1 MLCYHGSDTI
11 VDVPKILQ
19 AQRPLDFGG
28 GFYVTTSELQAKA
41 WAKKVALRSNC
52 KQKYI
57 NRYEFDYEKAKA
69 NPKNV
74 IQGNKFRFTV
84 LSERLI
90 RLEYS
95 IDGVFED
102 RPTEFA
108 WNREFTAPKFVV
120 REDERY
126 IEIKTAYFVLSY
138 TKNAPFYGG
147 KFNHSGNLKVDIS
160 NSDNKY
166 WYFGHPEVR
175 NYGAP
180 GLLLGVGKKKKL
192 MKSLYSIDGFVSFND
207 SESQVFNENG
217 ELLGDVEIFT
227 DSSVICYLEGMD
239 DGEIYVIKRE
249 HFLQW
254 MEQDFN
260 VSLYIVRQLA
270 QKLINTGMK
279 MQSAVSYPLKY
290 QVLLYIWKY
299 ISQYKTNCIPKLL
312 IVEELGSNIRSIN
325 RILKQL
331 AEEGMIVNLNGKIQ
345 VDDLN
350 LILAMISDYDL

>member
-1 MLCYHGSDTI
+1 M
-11 VDVPKILQ
+11 KISNIFIIFDPTPSTEVFILKNG
-19 AQRPLDFGG
+19 RLKT
-28 GFYVTTSELQAKA
+28 YSLSE
-41 WAKKVALRSNC
+41 N
-52 KQKYI
+52 
-57 NRYEFDYEKAKA
+57 
-69 NPKNV
+69 
-74 IQGNKFRFTV
+74 GNKH
-84 LSERLI
+84 LI
-90 RLEYS
+90 KIY
-95 IDGVFED
+95 
-102 RPTEFA
+102 
-108 WNREFTAPKFVV
+108 
-120 REDERY
+120 
-126 IEIKTAYFVLSY
+126 
-138 TKNAPFYGG
+138 
-147 KFNHSGNLKVDIS
+147 
-160 NSDNKY
+160 
-166 WYFGHPEVR
+166 
-175 NYGAP
+175 
-180 GLLLGVGKKKKL
+180 
-192 MKSLYSIDGFVSFND
+192 
-207 SESQVFNENG
+207 ENG

-290 QVLLYIWKY
+290 QVLLYIFKY

>member
-1 MLCYHGSDTI
+1 MRTFQKGE
-11 VDVPKILQ
+11 VILNVED
-19 AQRPLDFGG
+19 RIDEVFILKNGRLKT
-28 GFYVTTSELQAKA
+28 YSLSE
-41 WAKKVALRSNC
+41 N
-52 KQKYI
+52 
-57 NRYEFDYEKAKA
+57 
-69 NPKNV
+69 
-74 IQGNKFRFTV
+74 GNKH
-84 LSERLI
+84 LI
-90 RLEYS
+90 KIY
-95 IDGVFED
+95 
-102 RPTEFA
+102 
-108 WNREFTAPKFVV
+108 
-120 REDERY
+120 
-126 IEIKTAYFVLSY
+126 
-138 TKNAPFYGG
+138 
-147 KFNHSGNLKVDIS
+147 
-160 NSDNKY
+160 
-166 WYFGHPEVR
+166 
-175 NYGAP
+175 
-180 GLLLGVGKKKKL
+180 
-192 MKSLYSIDGFVSFND
+192 
-207 SESQVFNENG
+207 ENG

-290 QVLLYIWKY
+290 QVLLYIFKY

-331 AEEGMIVNLNGKIQ
+331 AEEGVIINQSGKIQ

>member
-1 MLCYHGSDTI
+1 MSFFVEELEKSSFLKDKFEMRTFQKGE
-11 VDVPKILQ
+11 VILNVED
-19 AQRPLDFGG
+19 RIDEVFILKNGRLKT
-28 GFYVTTSELQAKA
+28 YSLSE
-41 WAKKVALRSNC
+41 N
-52 KQKYI
+52 
-57 NRYEFDYEKAKA
+57 
-69 NPKNV
+69 
-74 IQGNKFRFTV
+74 GNKH
-84 LSERLI
+84 LI
-90 RLEYS
+90 KIY
-95 IDGVFED
+95 
-102 RPTEFA
+102 
-108 WNREFTAPKFVV
+108 
-120 REDERY
+120 
-126 IEIKTAYFVLSY
+126 
-138 TKNAPFYGG
+138 
-147 KFNHSGNLKVDIS
+147 
-160 NSDNKY
+160 
-166 WYFGHPEVR
+166 
-175 NYGAP
+175 
-180 GLLLGVGKKKKL
+180 
-192 MKSLYSIDGFVSFND
+192 
-207 SESQVFNENG
+207 ENG

-290 QVLLYIWKY
+290 QVLLYIFKY

>member
-1 MLCYHGSDTI
+1 MRTFQKGE
-11 VDVPKILQ
+11 VILNVED
-19 AQRPLDFGG
+19 RIDEVFILKNGRLKT
-28 GFYVTTSELQAKA
+28 YSLSE
-41 WAKKVALRSNC
+41 N
-52 KQKYI
+52 
-57 NRYEFDYEKAKA
+57 
-69 NPKNV
+69 
-74 IQGNKFRFTV
+74 GNKH
-84 LSERLI
+84 LI
-90 RLEYS
+90 KIY
-95 IDGVFED
+95 
-102 RPTEFA
+102 
-108 WNREFTAPKFVV
+108 
-120 REDERY
+120 
-126 IEIKTAYFVLSY
+126 
-138 TKNAPFYGG
+138 
-147 KFNHSGNLKVDIS
+147 
-160 NSDNKY
+160 
-166 WYFGHPEVR
+166 
-175 NYGAP
+175 
-180 GLLLGVGKKKKL
+180 
-192 MKSLYSIDGFVSFND
+192 
-207 SESQVFNENG
+207 ENG

-331 AEEGMIVNLNGKIQ
+331 AEEGVIINQSGKIQ

>member
-1 MLCYHGSDTI
+1 MRTFQKGE
-11 VDVPKILQ
+11 VILNVED
-19 AQRPLDFGG
+19 RIDEVFILKNGRLKT
-28 GFYVTTSELQAKA
+28 YSLSE
-41 WAKKVALRSNC
+41 N
-52 KQKYI
+52 
-57 NRYEFDYEKAKA
+57 
-69 NPKNV
+69 
-74 IQGNKFRFTV
+74 GNKH
-84 LSERLI
+84 LI
-90 RLEYS
+90 KIY
-95 IDGVFED
+95 
-102 RPTEFA
+102 
-108 WNREFTAPKFVV
+108 
-120 REDERY
+120 
-126 IEIKTAYFVLSY
+126 
-138 TKNAPFYGG
+138 
-147 KFNHSGNLKVDIS
+147 
-160 NSDNKY
+160 
-166 WYFGHPEVR
+166 
-175 NYGAP
+175 
-180 GLLLGVGKKKKL
+180 
-192 MKSLYSIDGFVSFND
+192 
-207 SESQVFNENG
+207 ENG

-290 QVLLYIWKY
+290 QVLLYIFKY

>member
-1 MLCYHGSDTI
+1 MRTFQKGE
-11 VDVPKILQ
+11 VILNVED
-19 AQRPLDFGG
+19 RIDEVFILKSGRLKT
-28 GFYVTTSELQAKA
+28 YSLSE
-41 WAKKVALRSNC
+41 N
-52 KQKYI
+52 
-57 NRYEFDYEKAKA
+57 
-69 NPKNV
+69 
-74 IQGNKFRFTV
+74 GNKH
-84 LSERLI
+84 LI
-90 RLEYS
+90 KIY
-95 IDGVFED
+95 
-102 RPTEFA
+102 
-108 WNREFTAPKFVV
+108 
-120 REDERY
+120 
-126 IEIKTAYFVLSY
+126 
-138 TKNAPFYGG
+138 
-147 KFNHSGNLKVDIS
+147 
-160 NSDNKY
+160 
-166 WYFGHPEVR
+166 
-175 NYGAP
+175 
-180 GLLLGVGKKKKL
+180 
-192 MKSLYSIDGFVSFND
+192 
-207 SESQVFNENG
+207 ENG

-290 QVLLYIWKY
+290 QVLLYIFKY

>member
-1 MLCYHGSDTI
+1 MRTFQKGE
-11 VDVPKILQ
+11 VILNVED
-19 AQRPLDFGG
+19 RIDEVFILKNGRLKT
-28 GFYVTTSELQAKA
+28 YSLSE
-41 WAKKVALRSNC
+41 N
-52 KQKYI
+52 
-57 NRYEFDYEKAKA
+57 
-69 NPKNV
+69 
-74 IQGNKFRFTV
+74 GNKH
-84 LSERLI
+84 LI
-90 RLEYS
+90 KIY
-95 IDGVFED
+95 
-102 RPTEFA
+102 
-108 WNREFTAPKFVV
+108 
-120 REDERY
+120 
-126 IEIKTAYFVLSY
+126 
-138 TKNAPFYGG
+138 
-147 KFNHSGNLKVDIS
+147 
-160 NSDNKY
+160 
-166 WYFGHPEVR
+166 
-175 NYGAP
+175 
-180 GLLLGVGKKKKL
+180 
-192 MKSLYSIDGFVSFND
+192 
-207 SESQVFNENG
+207 ENG

>member
-1 MLCYHGSDTI
+1 MSFFVEELERSSFLNDKFEMRTFQKGE
-11 VDVPKILQ
+11 VILNVED
-19 AQRPLDFGG
+19 RIDEVFILKNGRLKT
-28 GFYVTTSELQAKA
+28 YSLSE
-41 WAKKVALRSNC
+41 N
-52 KQKYI
+52 
-57 NRYEFDYEKAKA
+57 
-69 NPKNV
+69 
-74 IQGNKFRFTV
+74 GNKH
-84 LSERLI
+84 LI
-90 RLEYS
+90 KIY
-95 IDGVFED
+95 
-102 RPTEFA
+102 
-108 WNREFTAPKFVV
+108 
-120 REDERY
+120 
-126 IEIKTAYFVLSY
+126 
-138 TKNAPFYGG
+138 
-147 KFNHSGNLKVDIS
+147 
-160 NSDNKY
+160 
-166 WYFGHPEVR
+166 
-175 NYGAP
+175 
-180 GLLLGVGKKKKL
+180 
-192 MKSLYSIDGFVSFND
+192 
-207 SESQVFNENG
+207 ENG

-290 QVLLYIWKY
+290 QVLLYIFKY

-331 AEEGMIVNLNGKIQ
+331 AEEGVIVNRSGKIQ

-350 LILAMISDYDL
+350 LILGMISDYDL

>member
-1 MLCYHGSDTI
+1 MSFFVEELERSSFLNDKFEMRTFQKGE
-11 VDVPKILQ
+11 VILNVED
-19 AQRPLDFGG
+19 RIDEVFILKNGRLKT
-28 GFYVTTSELQAKA
+28 YSLSE
-41 WAKKVALRSNC
+41 N
-52 KQKYI
+52 
-57 NRYEFDYEKAKA
+57 
-69 NPKNV
+69 
-74 IQGNKFRFTV
+74 GNKH
-84 LSERLI
+84 LI
-90 RLEYS
+90 KIY
-95 IDGVFED
+95 
-102 RPTEFA
+102 
-108 WNREFTAPKFVV
+108 
-120 REDERY
+120 
-126 IEIKTAYFVLSY
+126 
-138 TKNAPFYGG
+138 
-147 KFNHSGNLKVDIS
+147 
-160 NSDNKY
+160 
-166 WYFGHPEVR
+166 
-175 NYGAP
+175 
-180 GLLLGVGKKKKL
+180 
-192 MKSLYSIDGFVSFND
+192 
-207 SESQVFNENG
+207 ENG

-239 DGEIYVIKRE
+239 DGEIYVIQRE

-290 QVLLYIWKY
+290 QVLLYIFKY

>member
-1 MLCYHGSDTI
+1 MRTFKQGE
-11 VDVPKILQ
+11 VILNVED
-19 AQRPLDFGG
+19 RIDEVFILKSGRLKT
-28 GFYVTTSELQAKA
+28 YSLSE
-41 WAKKVALRSNC
+41 N
-52 KQKYI
+52 
-57 NRYEFDYEKAKA
+57 
-69 NPKNV
+69 
-74 IQGNKFRFTV
+74 GNKH
-84 LSERLI
+84 LI
-90 RLEYS
+90 KIY
-95 IDGVFED
+95 
-102 RPTEFA
+102 
-108 WNREFTAPKFVV
+108 
-120 REDERY
+120 
-126 IEIKTAYFVLSY
+126 
-138 TKNAPFYGG
+138 
-147 KFNHSGNLKVDIS
+147 
-160 NSDNKY
+160 
-166 WYFGHPEVR
+166 
-175 NYGAP
+175 
-180 GLLLGVGKKKKL
+180 
-192 MKSLYSIDGFVSFND
+192 
-207 SESQVFNENG
+207 ENG

-290 QVLLYIWKY
+290 QVLLYIFKY
-299 ISQYKTNCIPKLL
+299 ISQYKNNCIPKLL

-331 AEEGMIVNLNGKIQ
+331 AEEGVIINRSGKIQ

>member
-1 MLCYHGSDTI
+1 MSFFVEELERSSFLNDKFEMRTFQKGE
-11 VDVPKILQ
+11 VILNVED
-19 AQRPLDFGG
+19 RIDEVFILKNGRLKT
-28 GFYVTTSELQAKA
+28 YSLSE
-41 WAKKVALRSNC
+41 N
-52 KQKYI
+52 
-57 NRYEFDYEKAKA
+57 
-69 NPKNV
+69 
-74 IQGNKFRFTV
+74 GNKH
-84 LSERLI
+84 LI
-90 RLEYS
+90 KIY
-95 IDGVFED
+95 
-102 RPTEFA
+102 
-108 WNREFTAPKFVV
+108 
-120 REDERY
+120 
-126 IEIKTAYFVLSY
+126 
-138 TKNAPFYGG
+138 
-147 KFNHSGNLKVDIS
+147 
-160 NSDNKY
+160 
-166 WYFGHPEVR
+166 
-175 NYGAP
+175 
-180 GLLLGVGKKKKL
+180 
-192 MKSLYSIDGFVSFND
+192 
-207 SESQVFNENG
+207 ENG

-290 QVLLYIWKY
+290 QVLLYIFKY

>member
-1 MLCYHGSDTI
+1 MRTFQKGE
-11 VDVPKILQ
+11 VILNVED
-19 AQRPLDFGG
+19 RIDEVFILKSGRLKT
-28 GFYVTTSELQAKA
+28 YSLSE
-41 WAKKVALRSNC
+41 N
-52 KQKYI
+52 
-57 NRYEFDYEKAKA
+57 
-69 NPKNV
+69 
-74 IQGNKFRFTV
+74 GNKH
-84 LSERLI
+84 LI
-90 RLEYS
+90 KIY
-95 IDGVFED
+95 
-102 RPTEFA
+102 
-108 WNREFTAPKFVV
+108 
-120 REDERY
+120 
-126 IEIKTAYFVLSY
+126 
-138 TKNAPFYGG
+138 
-147 KFNHSGNLKVDIS
+147 
-160 NSDNKY
+160 
-166 WYFGHPEVR
+166 
-175 NYGAP
+175 
-180 GLLLGVGKKKKL
+180 
-192 MKSLYSIDGFVSFND
+192 
-207 SESQVFNENG
+207 ENG

-290 QVLLYIWKY
+290 QVLLYIFKY
-299 ISQYKTNCIPKLL
+299 ISQYKNNCIPKLL

>member
-1 MLCYHGSDTI
+1 MSFFVEELERSSFLNDKFEMRTFKKGE
-11 VDVPKILQ
+11 VILNVED
-19 AQRPLDFGG
+19 RIDEVFILKSGRLKT
-28 GFYVTTSELQAKA
+28 YSLSE
-41 WAKKVALRSNC
+41 N
-52 KQKYI
+52 
-57 NRYEFDYEKAKA
+57 
-69 NPKNV
+69 
-74 IQGNKFRFTV
+74 GNKH
-84 LSERLI
+84 LI
-90 RLEYS
+90 KIY
-95 IDGVFED
+95 
-102 RPTEFA
+102 
-108 WNREFTAPKFVV
+108 
-120 REDERY
+120 
-126 IEIKTAYFVLSY
+126 
-138 TKNAPFYGG
+138 
-147 KFNHSGNLKVDIS
+147 
-160 NSDNKY
+160 
-166 WYFGHPEVR
+166 
-175 NYGAP
+175 
-180 GLLLGVGKKKKL
+180 
-192 MKSLYSIDGFVSFND
+192 
-207 SESQVFNENG
+207 ENG

-290 QVLLYIWKY
+290 QVLLYIFKY

-331 AEEGMIVNLNGKIQ
+331 AKEGMIVNLNGKIQ

>member
-1 MLCYHGSDTI
+1 MSFFVEEIERSSFLNDKFEMRTFKKGE
-11 VDVPKILQ
+11 VILNVED
-19 AQRPLDFGG
+19 RIDEVFILKSGRLKT
-28 GFYVTTSELQAKA
+28 YSLSE
-41 WAKKVALRSNC
+41 N
-52 KQKYI
+52 
-57 NRYEFDYEKAKA
+57 
-69 NPKNV
+69 
-74 IQGNKFRFTV
+74 GNKH
-84 LSERLI
+84 LI
-90 RLEYS
+90 KIY
-95 IDGVFED
+95 
-102 RPTEFA
+102 
-108 WNREFTAPKFVV
+108 
-120 REDERY
+120 
-126 IEIKTAYFVLSY
+126 
-138 TKNAPFYGG
+138 
-147 KFNHSGNLKVDIS
+147 
-160 NSDNKY
+160 
-166 WYFGHPEVR
+166 
-175 NYGAP
+175 
-180 GLLLGVGKKKKL
+180 
-192 MKSLYSIDGFVSFND
+192 
-207 SESQVFNENG
+207 ENG

-290 QVLLYIWKY
+290 QVLLYIFKY

>member
-1 MLCYHGSDTI
+1 MSFFVEELERSSFLNDKFEMRTFQKGE
-11 VDVPKILQ
+11 VILNVED
-19 AQRPLDFGG
+19 RIDEVFILKNGRLKT
-28 GFYVTTSELQAKA
+28 YSLSE
-41 WAKKVALRSNC
+41 N
-52 KQKYI
+52 
-57 NRYEFDYEKAKA
+57 
-69 NPKNV
+69 
-74 IQGNKFRFTV
+74 GNKH
-84 LSERLI
+84 LI
-90 RLEYS
+90 KIY
-95 IDGVFED
+95 
-102 RPTEFA
+102 
-108 WNREFTAPKFVV
+108 
-120 REDERY
+120 
-126 IEIKTAYFVLSY
+126 
-138 TKNAPFYGG
+138 
-147 KFNHSGNLKVDIS
+147 
-160 NSDNKY
+160 
-166 WYFGHPEVR
+166 
-175 NYGAP
+175 
-180 GLLLGVGKKKKL
+180 
-192 MKSLYSIDGFVSFND
+192 
-207 SESQVFNENG
+207 ENG

-270 QKLINTGMK
+270 QKLINTGIK

-290 QVLLYIWKY
+290 QVLLYIFKY
-299 ISQYKTNCIPKLL
+299 ISQYKNNCIPKLL

>member
-1 MLCYHGSDTI
+1 MSFFVEELERSSFLNDKFEMRTFQKGE
-11 VDVPKILQ
+11 VILNVED
-19 AQRPLDFGG
+19 RIDEVFILKNGRLKT
-28 GFYVTTSELQAKA
+28 YSLSE
-41 WAKKVALRSNC
+41 N
-52 KQKYI
+52 
-57 NRYEFDYEKAKA
+57 
-69 NPKNV
+69 
-74 IQGNKFRFTV
+74 GNKH
-84 LSERLI
+84 LI
-90 RLEYS
+90 KIY
-95 IDGVFED
+95 
-102 RPTEFA
+102 
-108 WNREFTAPKFVV
+108 
-120 REDERY
+120 
-126 IEIKTAYFVLSY
+126 
-138 TKNAPFYGG
+138 
-147 KFNHSGNLKVDIS
+147 
-160 NSDNKY
+160 
-166 WYFGHPEVR
+166 
-175 NYGAP
+175 
-180 GLLLGVGKKKKL
+180 
-192 MKSLYSIDGFVSFND
+192 
-207 SESQVFNENG
+207 ENG

-290 QVLLYIWKY
+290 QVLLYIFKY
-299 ISQYKTNCIPKLL
+299 ISQYKNNCIPKLL

-331 AEEGMIVNLNGKIQ
+331 AEEGVIINQSGKIQ

>member
-1 MLCYHGSDTI
+1 MSFFVEELERSSFLNDKFEMRTFQKGE
-11 VDVPKILQ
+11 VILNVED
-19 AQRPLDFGG
+19 RIDEVFILKNGRLKT
-28 GFYVTTSELQAKA
+28 YSLSE
-41 WAKKVALRSNC
+41 N
-52 KQKYI
+52 
-57 NRYEFDYEKAKA
+57 
-69 NPKNV
+69 
-74 IQGNKFRFTV
+74 GNKH
-84 LSERLI
+84 LI
-90 RLEYS
+90 KIY
-95 IDGVFED
+95 
-102 RPTEFA
+102 
-108 WNREFTAPKFVV
+108 
-120 REDERY
+120 
-126 IEIKTAYFVLSY
+126 
-138 TKNAPFYGG
+138 
-147 KFNHSGNLKVDIS
+147 
-160 NSDNKY
+160 
-166 WYFGHPEVR
+166 
-175 NYGAP
+175 
-180 GLLLGVGKKKKL
+180 
-192 MKSLYSIDGFVSFND
+192 
-207 SESQVFNENG
+207 ENG

-290 QVLLYIWKY
+290 QVLLYIFKY

-331 AEEGMIVNLNGKIQ
+331 AEEGVIINQSGKIQ

>member
-1 MLCYHGSDTI
+1 MSFFVEELERSSFLNDKFEMRTFKKGE
-11 VDVPKILQ
+11 VILNVED
-19 AQRPLDFGG
+19 RIDEVFILKSGRLKT
-28 GFYVTTSELQAKA
+28 YSLSE
-41 WAKKVALRSNC
+41 N
-52 KQKYI
+52 
-57 NRYEFDYEKAKA
+57 
-69 NPKNV
+69 
-74 IQGNKFRFTV
+74 GNKH
-84 LSERLI
+84 LI
-90 RLEYS
+90 KIY
-95 IDGVFED
+95 
-102 RPTEFA
+102 
-108 WNREFTAPKFVV
+108 
-120 REDERY
+120 
-126 IEIKTAYFVLSY
+126 
-138 TKNAPFYGG
+138 
-147 KFNHSGNLKVDIS
+147 
-160 NSDNKY
+160 
-166 WYFGHPEVR
+166 
-175 NYGAP
+175 
-180 GLLLGVGKKKKL
+180 
-192 MKSLYSIDGFVSFND
+192 
-207 SESQVFNENG
+207 ENG

-290 QVLLYIWKY
+290 QVLLYIFKY

>member
-1 MLCYHGSDTI
+1 MSFFVEELERSSFLNDKFEMRTFQKGE
-11 VDVPKILQ
+11 VILNVED
-19 AQRPLDFGG
+19 RIDEVFILKNGRLKT
-28 GFYVTTSELQAKA
+28 YSLSE
-41 WAKKVALRSNC
+41 N
-52 KQKYI
+52 
-57 NRYEFDYEKAKA
+57 
-69 NPKNV
+69 
-74 IQGNKFRFTV
+74 GNKH
-84 LSERLI
+84 LI
-90 RLEYS
+90 KIY
-95 IDGVFED
+95 
-102 RPTEFA
+102 
-108 WNREFTAPKFVV
+108 
-120 REDERY
+120 
-126 IEIKTAYFVLSY
+126 
-138 TKNAPFYGG
+138 
-147 KFNHSGNLKVDIS
+147 
-160 NSDNKY
+160 
-166 WYFGHPEVR
+166 
-175 NYGAP
+175 
-180 GLLLGVGKKKKL
+180 
-192 MKSLYSIDGFVSFND
+192 
-207 SESQVFNENG
+207 ENG

-270 QKLINTGMK
+270 QKLINTGIK

>member
-1 MLCYHGSDTI
+1 MSFFVEELERSSFLNDKFEMRTFQKGE
-11 VDVPKILQ
+11 VILNVED
-19 AQRPLDFGG
+19 RIDEVFILKNGRLKT
-28 GFYVTTSELQAKA
+28 YSLSE
-41 WAKKVALRSNC
+41 N
-52 KQKYI
+52 
-57 NRYEFDYEKAKA
+57 
-69 NPKNV
+69 
-74 IQGNKFRFTV
+74 GNKH
-84 LSERLI
+84 LI
-90 RLEYS
+90 KIY
-95 IDGVFED
+95 
-102 RPTEFA
+102 
-108 WNREFTAPKFVV
+108 
-120 REDERY
+120 
-126 IEIKTAYFVLSY
+126 
-138 TKNAPFYGG
+138 
-147 KFNHSGNLKVDIS
+147 
-160 NSDNKY
+160 
-166 WYFGHPEVR
+166 
-175 NYGAP
+175 
-180 GLLLGVGKKKKL
+180 
-192 MKSLYSIDGFVSFND
+192 
-207 SESQVFNENG
+207 ENG

-239 DGEIYVIKRE
+239 EGEIYVIKRE

-290 QVLLYIWKY
+290 QVLLYIFKY

>member
-1 MLCYHGSDTI
+1 MSFFVEELERSSFLNDKFEMRTFQKGE
-11 VDVPKILQ
+11 VILNVED
-19 AQRPLDFGG
+19 RIDEVFILKSGRLKT
-28 GFYVTTSELQAKA
+28 YSLSE
-41 WAKKVALRSNC
+41 N
-52 KQKYI
+52 
-57 NRYEFDYEKAKA
+57 
-69 NPKNV
+69 
-74 IQGNKFRFTV
+74 GNKH
-84 LSERLI
+84 LI
-90 RLEYS
+90 KIY
-95 IDGVFED
+95 
-102 RPTEFA
+102 
-108 WNREFTAPKFVV
+108 
-120 REDERY
+120 
-126 IEIKTAYFVLSY
+126 
-138 TKNAPFYGG
+138 
-147 KFNHSGNLKVDIS
+147 
-160 NSDNKY
+160 
-166 WYFGHPEVR
+166 
-175 NYGAP
+175 
-180 GLLLGVGKKKKL
+180 
-192 MKSLYSIDGFVSFND
+192 
-207 SESQVFNENG
+207 ENG

>member
-1 MLCYHGSDTI
+1 MSFFVEELERSSFLNDKFEMRTFQKGE
-11 VDVPKILQ
+11 VILNVED
-19 AQRPLDFGG
+19 RIDEVFILKNGRLKT
-28 GFYVTTSELQAKA
+28 YSLSE
-41 WAKKVALRSNC
+41 N
-52 KQKYI
+52 
-57 NRYEFDYEKAKA
+57 
-69 NPKNV
+69 
-74 IQGNKFRFTV
+74 GNKH
-84 LSERLI
+84 LI
-90 RLEYS
+90 KIY
-95 IDGVFED
+95 
-102 RPTEFA
+102 
-108 WNREFTAPKFVV
+108 
-120 REDERY
+120 
-126 IEIKTAYFVLSY
+126 
-138 TKNAPFYGG
+138 
-147 KFNHSGNLKVDIS
+147 
-160 NSDNKY
+160 
-166 WYFGHPEVR
+166 
-175 NYGAP
+175 
-180 GLLLGVGKKKKL
+180 
-192 MKSLYSIDGFVSFND
+192 
-207 SESQVFNENG
+207 ENG

-290 QVLLYIWKY
+290 QVLLYIFKY
-299 ISQYKTNCIPKLL
+299 ISQYKNNCIPKLL

>member
-1 MLCYHGSDTI
+1 MSFFVEELERSSFLNDKFEMRTFQKGE
-11 VDVPKILQ
+11 VILNVED
-19 AQRPLDFGG
+19 RIDEVFILKNGRLKT
-28 GFYVTTSELQAKA
+28 YSLSE
-41 WAKKVALRSNC
+41 N
-52 KQKYI
+52 
-57 NRYEFDYEKAKA
+57 
-69 NPKNV
+69 
-74 IQGNKFRFTV
+74 GNKH
-84 LSERLI
+84 LI
-90 RLEYS
+90 KIY
-95 IDGVFED
+95 
-102 RPTEFA
+102 
-108 WNREFTAPKFVV
+108 
-120 REDERY
+120 
-126 IEIKTAYFVLSY
+126 
-138 TKNAPFYGG
+138 
-147 KFNHSGNLKVDIS
+147 
-160 NSDNKY
+160 
-166 WYFGHPEVR
+166 
-175 NYGAP
+175 
-180 GLLLGVGKKKKL
+180 
-192 MKSLYSIDGFVSFND
+192 
-207 SESQVFNENG
+207 ENG

-290 QVLLYIWKY
+290 QVLLYIFKY
-299 ISQYKTNCIPKLL
+299 ISQYKSNSIPKLL